1 MSTPNLPELLK
12 LPVAKRIQLAQDLWD
27 SIPADSAALQLNQ
40 EQLWKKGRRMA
51 GHLADPASAIAA
63 AEGRTLLRKPFGE

>member
-27 SIPADSAALQLNQ
+27 SIPADSAALQLTGAAV
-40 EQLWKKGRRMA
+40 EKGTA
-51 GHLADPASAIAA
+51 H
-63 AEGRTLLRKPFGE
+63 GRAPR